1 MVFALARFLFIKKE
15 QSLKLNFSFSNQ
27 QEAHRRDIMR
37 EMAGKLADQ
46 MSGELTAP
54 EMQAVLEKHNGQLAQ
69 LEDKMLE
76 EKEKQRRSLL
86 EKLAQNRQKKLDALR
101 WKHEQMVNCCR

>member
-1 MVFALARFLFIKKE
+1 
-15 QSLKLNFSFSNQ
+15 
-27 QEAHRRDIMR
+27 MR

-86 EKLAQNRQKKLDALR
+86 EKLAQNRQKKLAALR
-101 WKHEQMVNCCR
+101 WRHEQMVCFFHKKKTIFGVSSQFLYGEILPL